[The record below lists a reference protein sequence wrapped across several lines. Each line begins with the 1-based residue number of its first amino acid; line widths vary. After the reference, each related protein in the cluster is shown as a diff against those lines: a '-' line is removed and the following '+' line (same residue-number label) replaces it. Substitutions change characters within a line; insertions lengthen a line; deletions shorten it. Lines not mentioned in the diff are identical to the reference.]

1 MHHGVI
7 SILGHDTVEN
17 ALYGVSLSGR
27 AVLKSTTDH
36 SAKFTAVP
44 KSTWDGIKAKGTT
57 TKAEMVR
64 KDLAITNSTVVPTR
78 IESTN
83 WGGNNLCSDR
93 FL

>member
-7 SILGHDTVEN
+7 SLLGHDRVEN

-44 KSTWDGIKAKGTT
+44 KSVWDTVRTKGTT
-57 TKAEMVR
+57 NLAVTIAR
-64 KDLAITNSTVVPTR
+64 SDLAVTNSTVTPTR
-78 IESTN
+78 VNSTK
-83 WGGNNLCSDR
+83 WGGKSE
-93 FL
+93 